1 MEALFGVS
9 AEVGTLGLSLYVLGL
24 AIGPM
29 SLAPL
34 SEYFGRSPIYITSY
48 GIFLLYLVG
57 TALVKNLGGFLA
69 LSPLGSVYK
78 CYDCKF

>member
-1 MEALFGVS
+1 VFLPRWEHLGGNTGIEFVCVGVGDW
-9 AEVGTLGLSLYVLGL
+9 ANELGS
-24 AIGPM
+24 
-29 SLAPL
+29 L
-34 SEYFGRSPIYITSY
+34 SEYFGRNPIYIVSY